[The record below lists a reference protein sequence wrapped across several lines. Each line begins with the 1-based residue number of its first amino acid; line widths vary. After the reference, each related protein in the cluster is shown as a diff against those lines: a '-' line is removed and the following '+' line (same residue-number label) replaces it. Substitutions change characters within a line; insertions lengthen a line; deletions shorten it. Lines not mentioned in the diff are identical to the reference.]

1 MTFTAEDDSNWLSSS
16 SSSRRKLR
24 KAHGH
29 KQHHIPTLSARLQTI
44 QNKLDSTWL
53 NSCTQTLRTCLQDR
67 VRTFS
72 ANVVGNDSDG
82 YTVTCL
88 GLGSPETS
96 DNARVQL
103 AFLLTACDALHINHK
118 NVSIYDP
125 IFTNEDKSLF
135 VQLGI
140 QVLEYEHSD
149 SPLESHL
156 PLPTPET
163 QTGISILFMPHCDL
177 TLYESVLA
185 ARWSPERLRNVV
197 FVGNHFDDYIQN
209 NSVQSLERKAPHLL
223 KIAPNLTAIPLP
235 PSPDWPGAFNN
246 TSVQYLTD
254 EKLAALFKHVD
265 EDKEH

>member
-1 MTFTAEDDSNWLSSS
+1 MTFTAEDDDSNWLSSS
-16 SSSRRKLR
+16 SSKRNQR

-29 KQHHIPTLSARLQTI
+29 KQHHRPTLSARLQTI

-53 NSCTQTLRTCLQDR
+53 HSCTRTLRTCLQDCAR
-67 VRTFS
+67 AFS
-72 ANVVGNDSDG
+72 ANADANAG

-103 AFLLTACDALHINHK
+103 AFLLTACDALHIDHK

-125 IFTNEDKSLF
+125 VFTNEDKALF
-135 VQLGI
+135 IQLGL

-149 SPLESHL
+149 PPPESHL
-156 PLPTPET
+156 PILAAGG
-163 QTGISILFMPHCDL
+163 QTGVSILFMPHCDL

-185 ARWSPERLRNVV
+185 ARWSLERLRNVV